1 MTTSP
6 TDPERPERTRI
17 VLAEV
22 ASGTH
27 AADRPA
33 TSPSE
38 VQDILLRGLVRA
50 QLALALRLAVV
61 VLVGLGSLPLFF
73 ALAPSFGAVTIAGV
87 RLPWILL
94 GVLAYPFLIGVGTA
108 FVRFANRNERDFAA
122 LQRRE
127 NDPNRRDESREIPR
141 ARGR

>member
-1 MTTSP
+1 MTSP

-22 ASGTH
+22 ASGKD
-27 AADRPA
+27 AAGRPA
-33 TSPSE
+33 ASASE

-61 VLVGLGSLPLFF
+61 VLVGLGSLPLLF

-87 RLPWILL
+87 RLPWLVL
-94 GVLAYPFLIGVGTA
+94 GVLAYPFLIGVGAA

-127 NDPNRRDESREIPR
+127 HEGQREIPK
-141 ARGR
+141 ARGQ

>member
-1 MTTSP
+1 MAEP
-6 TDPERPERTRI
+6 TDLDRPERTRI

-22 ASGTH
+22 ASGTSSTAKSTGTP
-27 AADRPA
+27 AA
-33 TSPSE
+33 E

-61 VLVGLGSLPLFF
+61 VLVGLGSLPLLF
-73 ALAPSFGAVTIAGV
+73 ALAPKFGAVAIFGV
-87 RLPWILL
+87 RLPWLLL
-94 GVLAYPFLIGVGTA
+94 GVLAYPFLIGVGAA

-127 NDPNRRDESREIPR
+127 NDVPKARSR
-141 ARGR
+141 